1 LLEDL
6 EVGEFLLEL
15 RKEFG
20 GGDEESVKVVELRK
34 IEQGGKMMEEFVQE
48 FRRVARGSG
57 YQESVLVKEFKRRM
71 NEGIKR
77 KLMEVERPP
86 SSIKK

>member
-1 LLEDL
+1 M

-57 YQESVLVKEFKRRM
+57 YQGKVLVEEFKRRM
-71 NEGIKR
+71 NRGIKR

-86 SSIKK
+86 SSIKQ